1 MRSLPGAGKIPCD
14 KRGMGE
20 YSVASRQLTQTH
32 GRILPVTREGI
43 AEGLA
48 RPAPPTEP
56 DDLHVIALQEG
67 VRITEAAVLVP
78 LIDRSGQVRVLFTQ
92 RTAHLD
98 DHAGQISFPG
108 GRVEAGDA
116 SREQTALRETE
127 EEIGLASGLVA
138 VLGRLP
144 DYEIPSGFR
153 ITPVVG
159 WIEPPFTLKP
169 DPFEVAAV
177 FEAPLDYFLETAH
190 YQRREFRFRGRHRH
204 YMAIPFEGRY
214 IWGATAGMLY
224 HLCRMLRA
232 PRRGENE

>member
-1 MRSLPGAGKIPCD
+1 M
-14 KRGMGE
+14 
-20 YSVASRQLTQTH
+20 
-32 GRILPVTREGI
+32 TREGI

-48 RPAPPTEP
+48 RPAPAPEP

-67 VRITEAAVLVP
+67 TRVTEAAVLVP
-78 LIDRSGQVRVLFTQ
+78 LIGRAGRVQVLFTQ

-108 GRVEAGDA
+108 GRVEEGDA
-116 SREQTALRETE
+116 SREETALRETE
-127 EEIGLASGLVA
+127 EEIGLASRSVA

-144 DYEIPSGFR
+144 EYEIPSGFR

-159 WIEPPFTLKP
+159 WIEPPFALNP

-177 FEAPLDYFLETAH
+177 FEAPLEHFLDAAR
-190 YQRREFRFRGRHRH
+190 YQRRQFRFRGRHRH
-204 YMAIPFEGRY
+204 YLAIPYEGRY

-224 HLCRMLRA
+224 DLCRLLR
-232 PRRGENE
+232 R